1 MTALHMILKVQKS
14 YSDAD
19 PNLICQL
26 INELE
31 NRIKRE
37 ILTPAGIEVSAN
49 KVEYKK
55 GSDCQL
61 LLDENYAFLY
71 LFFILSRIS
80 LLDGDV
86 DTSEMMAANFNQQY
100 KELEIAYRKEY
111 APQKNNKIFGGTL
124 I

>member
-1 MTALHMILKVQKS
+1 MTALQMILKVQKT
-14 YSDAD
+14 YPDAD
-19 PNLICQL
+19 PSIICQL

-31 NRIKRE
+31 YRIKKE
-37 ILTPAGIEVSAN
+37 ILIPAGIEVSAHR
-49 KVEYKK
+49 VEYKK
-55 GSDCQL
+55 GNDSML

-80 LLDGDV
+80 LLEGDV
-86 DTSEMMAANFNQQY
+86 DTSEIMAANFNQQY

-111 APQKNNKIFGGTL
+111 APPKNIKIFGGTL